1 MIVPY
6 TTNYN
11 FMMNFKSYLTFLLTA
26 FVVQQSN
33 AQLTV
38 SSGDVLYIPSST
50 TVYSQENLVNN
61 GTINGGG
68 TLSLNGSNSTS
79 ITGTGTVDKLSI
91 DKTSATVSIT
101 SGATSITNNVVVN
114 SGTLAAGG
122 KLTLKSTSSATAYVG
137 TFGSGAT
144 LTGDVNCEVYI
155 QGKRAFRFLS
165 HPFNASIALS
175 QITDDIDITGSGGS
189 TNGFTTTGTNNPSSY
204 WFDETIADATT
215 SGTNAG
221 WTAFTNTNGNGTNSW
236 DAKKGLRVLVRGAV
250 GEGLTTTNYT
260 PSATTIDFTGNI
272 NQGTITE
279 SFACNSTTKFVV
291 ATNPYPAP
299 VQVTSLSLTNMGS
312 YFYVWDVSMG
322 TRGAYSSKA
331 YSSSYVIPAY
341 ASFNTEVSSLGGT
354 GSIGFTEA
362 GKVATTTPATGHF
375 LEKDSNYKLE
385 IKVVDNSI
393 FWDRFEMYFHDQANH
408 NYENFDAVKFTNPD
422 VNLSSLSTDNH
433 ALSIDSRPF
442 ENNKTIPLSFKT
454 TQKKDFSF
462 AFDNVTLPAGY
473 QLFLKD
479 YYTNKT
485 IEIKHGEKYDFVV
498 NTDSTS
504 QGDSR
509 FEIQAVDKYASTNT
523 FTAQNLY
530 KVGPNPVSNNELT
543 VYYPANR
550 MTSMIIA
557 DINGKTLKTIE
568 LNNDKSAQTIQMHGF
583 NNGIYIVKIMNGNE
597 TALIQ
602 KIIKL

>member
-1 MIVPY
+1 
-6 TTNYN
+6 
-11 FMMNFKSYLTFLLTA
+11 MMNYKSFLTLFLFAFAFKASI
-26 FVVQQSN
+26 
-33 AQLTV
+33 AQLSV

-68 TLSLNGSNSTS
+68 TLSLNGSASTS
-79 ITGTGTVDKLSI
+79 ITGTGTIDKLSI

-101 SGATSITNNVVVN
+101 SGVTSITNNVVVN

-189 TNGFTTTGTNNPSSY
+189 TNGFTSTGTNNPSSF
-204 WFDETIADATT
+204 WFDETLGDAVT
-215 SGTNAG
+215 SGNNAG
-221 WTAFTNTNGNGTNSW
+221 WTAFTSTDGNGTNSW
-236 DAKKGLRVLVRGAV
+236 DAKKGLRVLVRGAI
-250 GEGLTTTNYT
+250 GEGLTTTSYT
-260 PSATTIDFTGNI
+260 PSAVTLDFTGNI
-272 NQGTITE
+272 NQGSITE
-279 SFACNSTTKFVV
+279 SFSCNSNTKFVV

-299 VQVTSLSLTNMGS
+299 VQATSLSLTTMGN

-354 GSIGFTEA
+354 GSIVFSEA

-393 FWDRFEMYFHDQANH
+393 YWDRFEMYFHDQANH
-408 NYENFDAVKFTNPD
+408 TYESFDAVKFTNPD

-442 ENNKTIPLSFKT
+442 ENNKTIPLSFKS

-485 IEIKHGEKYDFVV
+485 TEIKHGEKYDFVV
-498 NTDSTS
+498 NADSAS

-509 FEIQAVDKYASTNT
+509 FEIQAVDKYASIST
-523 FTAQNLY
+523 FTTNNLY
-530 KVGPNPVSNNELT
+530 KVGPNPVTHNELT
-543 VYYPANR
+543 VYYPANSN
-550 MTSMIIA
+550 TTMIVA
-557 DINGKTLKTIE
+557 DINGKILKTIL
-568 LNNDKSAQTIQMHGF
+568 LNNDKSAQTVQMNGF
-583 NNGIYIVKIMNGNE
+583 QSGIYIVKLIQGNE
-597 TALIQ
+597 TALVQ

>member
-1 MIVPY
+1 M

-11 FMMNFKSYLTFLLTA
+11 FMINPKSYLTFILCA
-26 FVVQQSN
+26 FALQTSK
-33 AQLTV
+33 AQLSVT
-38 SSGDVLYIPSST
+38 SGDAIYIPSST

-68 TLSLNGSNSTS
+68 TLSLNGSSSTS
-79 ITGTGTVDKLSI
+79 ITGTGTIDKLSI

-101 SGATSITNNVVVN
+101 SGVTSITNNVVVN
-114 SGTLAAGG
+114 SGTLSAGG

-189 TNGFTTTGTNNPSSY
+189 TNGFTTTGTNNPSSF
-204 WFDETIADATT
+204 WFDETIGDATT
-215 SGTNAG
+215 SGNNAG
-221 WTAFTNTNGNGTNSW
+221 WTAFTNTDGNGTNSW

-250 GEGLTTTNYT
+250 GEGLTSTSYT
-260 PSATTIDFTGNI
+260 PSAVTMDFTGNI
-272 NQGTITE
+272 NQGSITE
-279 SFACNSTTKFVV
+279 SFACNSNTKFVV

-299 VQVTSLSLTNMGS
+299 VQATSLSRTNMGN

-331 YSSSYVIPAY
+331 FTSSYVIPAY
-341 ASFNTEVSSLGGT
+341 TSFNTEVSSLGGT

-362 GKVATTTPATGHF
+362 AKVATTTPATGHF

-385 IKVVDNSI
+385 IKVIDNSI
-393 FWDRFEMYFHDQANH
+393 YWDRFEMYFHDQANH

-442 ENNKTIPLSFKT
+442 ENNKTIPLSFKS

-462 AFDNVTLPAGY
+462 AFDNVTLPVGY

-485 IEIKHGEKYDFVV
+485 TEIKHGEKYDFVV
-498 NTDSTS
+498 NTDSAS

-509 FEIQAVDKYASTNT
+509 FEIQAVDKYASTDK
-523 FTAQNLY
+523 FTVNNLY
-530 KVGPNPVSNNELT
+530 KVGPNPVTHNELT
-543 VYYPANR
+543 VYYPANSN
-550 MTSMIIA
+550 TTMIVA
-557 DINGKTLKTIE
+557 DINGKVLKTNL
-568 LNNDKSAQTIQMHGF
+568 LNNDKSAETIQLNGF
-583 NNGIYIVKIMNGNE
+583 QSGIYIVKLIQGNE
-597 TALIQ
+597 TALVQ

>member
-1 MIVPY
+1 M

-11 FMMNFKSYLTFLLTA
+11 FMINPKSYLTFILCA
-26 FVVQQSN
+26 FALQTSK
-33 AQLTV
+33 AQLSVT
-38 SSGDVLYIPSST
+38 SGDAIYIPSST

-68 TLSLNGSNSTS
+68 TLSLNGSSSTS
-79 ITGTGTVDKLSI
+79 ITGTGTIDKLSI

-101 SGATSITNNVVVN
+101 SGVTSITNNVVVN
-114 SGTLAAGG
+114 SGTLSAGG

-189 TNGFTTTGTNNPSSY
+189 TNGFTTTGTNNPSSF
-204 WFDETIADATT
+204 WFDETIGDATT
-215 SGTNAG
+215 SGNNAG
-221 WTAFTNTNGNGTNSW
+221 WTAFTNTDGNGTNSW

-250 GEGLTTTNYT
+250 GEGLTSTSYT
-260 PSATTIDFTGNI
+260 PSAVTMDFTGNI
-272 NQGTITE
+272 NQGSITE
-279 SFACNSTTKFVV
+279 SFACNSNTKFVV

-299 VQVTSLSLTNMGS
+299 VQATSLSRTNMGN

-331 YSSSYVIPAY
+331 FTSSYVIPAY

-362 GKVATTTPATGHF
+362 AKVATTTPATGHF

-385 IKVVDNSI
+385 IKVIDNSI
-393 FWDRFEMYFHDQANH
+393 YWDRFEMYFHDQANH

-442 ENNKTIPLSFKT
+442 ENNKTIPLSFKS

-462 AFDNVTLPAGY
+462 AFDNVTLPVGY

-485 IEIKHGEKYDFVV
+485 TEIKHGEKYDFVV
-498 NTDSTS
+498 NTDSAS

-509 FEIQAVDKYASTNT
+509 FEIQAVDKYASTDK
-523 FTAQNLY
+523 FTVNNLY
-530 KVGPNPVSNNELT
+530 KVGPNPVTHNELT
-543 VYYPANR
+543 VYYPANSN
-550 MTSMIIA
+550 TTMIVA
-557 DINGKTLKTIE
+557 DINGKVLKTNL
-568 LNNDKSAQTIQMHGF
+568 LNNDKSAESIQLNGF
-583 NNGIYIVKIMNGNE
+583 QSGIYIVKLIQGNE
-597 TALIQ
+597 TALVQ

>member
-1 MIVPY
+1 MIQP
-6 TTNYN
+6 
-11 FMMNFKSYLTFLLTA
+11 KSYITFILCA
-26 FVVQQSN
+26 FALQASK
-33 AQLTV
+33 AQLSVT
-38 SSGDVLYIPSST
+38 SGDVIYIPSST

-68 TLSLNGSNSTS
+68 TLSLNGSSSTS
-79 ITGTGTVDKLSI
+79 ITGTGTIDKLSI

-101 SGATSITNNVVVN
+101 SGVTSITNNVVVN

-175 QITDDIDITGSGGS
+175 QITDDLDITGSGGS
-189 TNGFTTTGTNNPSSY
+189 ANGFTTTGTNNPSSF
-204 WFDETIADATT
+204 WFDETIGDATT
-215 SGTNAG
+215 SGNNPG

-236 DAKKGLRVLVRGAV
+236 DAKKGLRLLARGAV
-250 GEGLTTTNYT
+250 GEGLITTNYT
-260 PSATTIDFTGNI
+260 PSAVTMDFTGNI
-272 NQGTITE
+272 NQGSITE

-299 VQVTSLSLTNMGS
+299 IQVTSLSRTNMGN

-331 YSSSYVIPAY
+331 FTSSYVIPAY

-362 GKVATTTPATGHF
+362 AKVATTTPATGHF

-385 IKVVDNSI
+385 IKVIDNSI
-393 FWDRFEMYFHDQANH
+393 YWDRFEMYFHDQANH

-442 ENNKTIPLSFKT
+442 ENNRTIPLSFKS

-485 IEIKHGEKYDFVV
+485 TEIKHGEKYDFVV
-498 NTDSTS
+498 NNDSAS

-509 FEIQAVDKYASTNT
+509 FEIQAVDKYASTSN
-523 FTAQNLY
+523 FTANNLY
-530 KVGPNPVSNNELT
+530 KVGPNPVTHNELT
-543 VYYPANR
+543 VYYPANSN
-550 MTSMIIA
+550 TTMIVA
-557 DINGKTLKTIE
+557 DINGKVLKTNL
-568 LNNDKSAQTIQMHGF
+568 LNNDKSAESIQLNGF
-583 NNGIYIVKIMNGNE
+583 QSGIYIVKLIQGNE
-597 TALIQ
+597 TVLVQ